1 MILLNNLKS
10 VVLDVLKPHEP
21 DILKLGREI
30 LSKESSIESLEISV
44 LEIDRETE
52 TLKIVVN
59 GKNVNFDKLRKRIE
73 KLGAV
78 VHSIDAAVLK
88 KTKN

>member
-1 MILLNNLKS
+1 MNNLKS

-30 LSKESSIESLEISV
+30 LSKERSVQSLEISV
-44 LEIDRETE
+44 LEIDKETE
-52 TLKIVVN
+52 TLKLVLE
-59 GKNVNFDKLRKRIE
+59 GRNVKFEEVKKRIE

-78 VHSIDAAVLK
+78 VHSIDK
-88 KTKN
+88 KKKKKSKK

>member
-1 MILLNNLKS
+1 MNNLKS

-30 LSKESSIESLEISV
+30 LSKERSVQSLEISV
-44 LEIDRETE
+44 LEIDKETE
-52 TLKIVVN
+52 TLRVVLK
-59 GKNVNFDKLRKRIE
+59 GSNVNFEKLKTRIE

-88 KTKN
+88 RTKK

>member
-1 MILLNNLKS
+1 VNNLKS

-30 LSKESSIESLEISV
+30 LSKERSVQSLEISV
-44 LEIDRETE
+44 LEIDKETE
-52 TLKIVVN
+52 TLRVVLK
-59 GKNVNFDKLRKRIE
+59 GSNVNFEKLKTRIE

-88 KTKN
+88 RTKK